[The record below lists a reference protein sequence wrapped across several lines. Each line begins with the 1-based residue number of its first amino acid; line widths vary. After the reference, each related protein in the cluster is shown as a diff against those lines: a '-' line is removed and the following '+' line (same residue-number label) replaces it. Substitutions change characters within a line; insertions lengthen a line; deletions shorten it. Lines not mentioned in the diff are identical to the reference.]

1 MEPGDVVGYLPLVK
15 TVAGR
20 LASRLPRH
28 VDIDDLVG
36 AGVLGLLN
44 AARQFDETK
53 GVPFDRYA
61 EIRVRGAILD
71 ELRNQDQTT
80 RSARRASAEVSD
92 VTRGLASAL
101 GRAPTAEEI
110 AGGLGVSIEQYL
122 EMVSRISP
130 VVVLGFDDLGLA
142 GEDERRDVMQYLR
155 DPSAADPEAETS
167 FREAAG
173 ILARAIEQLTARQR
187 QVVTFYY
194 YEGMSFKEIA
204 DLLSLTEGRISQ
216 LHTAAVAKL
225 KTLLGTDPA
234 PLRQM

>member
-1 MEPGDVVGYLPLVK
+1 MEPADVVAYLPLVRS
-15 TVAGR
+15 VAGR

-28 VDIDDLVG
+28 VDMDDLVG
-36 AGVLGLLN
+36 AGVVGLLN
-44 AARQFDETK
+44 AARQFDESK

-80 RSARRASAEVSD
+80 RSARRQSSEVSD
-92 VTRGLASAL
+92 VTRNLATSL
-101 GRAPTAEEI
+101 GRAPTAAEI
-110 AGGLGVSIEQYL
+110 ANGLGVPLEQYL

-130 VVVLGFDDLGLA
+130 VVVLGFDDLGLS
-142 GEDERRDVMQYLR
+142 GDDERRDVMQYLR

-173 ILARAIEQLTARQR
+173 ILALAIEKLTDRQR

-194 YEGMSFKEIA
+194 YEGLSFKEIA
-204 DLLSLTEGRISQ
+204 DLLALTEGRISQ

-225 KTLLGTDPA
+225 KALLRTDPTGG
-234 PLRQM
+234 